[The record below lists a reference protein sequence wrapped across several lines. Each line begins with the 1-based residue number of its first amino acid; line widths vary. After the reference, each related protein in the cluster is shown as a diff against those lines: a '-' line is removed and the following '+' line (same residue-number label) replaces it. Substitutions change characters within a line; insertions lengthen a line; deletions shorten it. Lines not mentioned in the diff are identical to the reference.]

1 MRSSV
6 DRFLPFSALILL
18 ASAGGTIAAAK
29 DALPLPTS
37 GPAAD
42 YPIVLGAPFT
52 IDGTTYTPT
61 DKLNVDQVGYA
72 YPEHDGG
79 TAISGRH
86 RTLPLPS
93 YVEVTSLDTGKTIL
107 VRIERRGPMTGDG
120 LVTLSP
126 GATAQLGIAASGRT
140 PVRVR
145 RVNPPEIERS
155 ALRRGERA
163 PERMETPKSLVAV
176 LLRKL
181 NPGLPGAPGS
191 TPLSPQV
198 AAANPPV
205 KASKP
210 TVATAATPPALPR
223 TPHTRPDAAKPQTNA
238 APAIVAS
245 TANPARGGSVVQVGA
260 FSSKANAEASA
271 AKVGGHVSPA
281 GRLWRVRMGPYASP
295 GEAAAALAKAKGAGY
310 SDARIQRAD

>member
-1 MRSSV
+1 M
-6 DRFLPFSALILL
+6 
-18 ASAGGTIAAAK
+18 AK
-29 DALPLPTS
+29 DAPAPLPS

-52 IDGTTYTPT
+52 IGGTTYTPT

-72 YPEHDGG
+72 YADREGG
-79 TAISGRH
+79 TGISGAH

-107 VRIERRGPMTGDG
+107 VRVERRGPMTGDG
-120 LVTLSP
+120 LIALSP
-126 GATAQLGIAASGRT
+126 GATAQLGIDPAGKA

-145 RVNPPEIERS
+145 RVNPPEVERA
-155 ALRRGERA
+155 ALRRGDHA

-181 NPGLPGAPGS
+181 NPGLPGAAPAPGS
-191 TPLSPQV
+191 TPLPTPVV
-198 AAANPPV
+198 AAA
-205 KASKP
+205 
-210 TVATAATPPALPR
+210 L
-223 TPHTRPDAAKPQTNA
+223 AKPPKPAAHPVAVTPA
-238 APAIVAS
+238 VAPKPATVPPSSREAVAPAKA
-245 TANPARGGSVVQVGA
+245 PAVPVRGGSIVQVGA

-271 AKVGGHVSPA
+271 AKVSGHVSPT
-281 GRLWRVRMGPYASP
+281 GRLWRVRMGPYATP
-295 GEAAAALAKAKGAGY
+295 AEAAAALAKARAAGY

>member
-18 ASAGGTIAAAK
+18 ATTGGTAFAK
-29 DALPLPTS
+29 DAPAALPS

-52 IDGTTYTPT
+52 IDGTTYTPA

-72 YPEHDGG
+72 YADGEGG
-79 TAISGRH
+79 TAVSAAH
-86 RTLPLPS
+86 RTLPVPS

-120 LVTLSP
+120 LVALSP
-126 GATAQLGIAASGRT
+126 GAVAQLGIATSGKT

-145 RVNPPEIERS
+145 RVNPPEIERA
-155 ALRRGERA
+155 ALRRGDRA

-181 NPGLPGAPGS
+181 NPSLPGAAGAPGS
-191 TPLSPQV
+191 KPLPDTAAVAVQSQPPKGVSPRTV
-198 AAANPPV
+198 AAARP
-205 KASKP
+205 AATKP
-210 TVATAATPPALPR
+210 SAPKPEAPVATAPV
-223 TPHTRPDAAKPQTNA
+223 
-238 APAIVAS
+238 API
-245 TANPARGGSVVQVGA
+245 RGGSVVQVGA

-271 AKVGGHVSPA
+271 AKVGGQVSAA
-281 GRLWRVRMGPYASP
+281 GRFWRVRMGPYAAFA
-295 GEAAAALAKAKGAGY
+295 EAAAALAKAKGAGY